1 MTDDYGEV
9 SLAEWCQANCYVLM
23 SVNKST
29 QYLLSSGKKKKKKS
43 VLVLFLIIYTA
54 HCFFPQLA

>member
-23 SVNKST
+23 SANKST
-29 QYLLSSGKKKKKKS
+29 KYLLSSGKKKKS